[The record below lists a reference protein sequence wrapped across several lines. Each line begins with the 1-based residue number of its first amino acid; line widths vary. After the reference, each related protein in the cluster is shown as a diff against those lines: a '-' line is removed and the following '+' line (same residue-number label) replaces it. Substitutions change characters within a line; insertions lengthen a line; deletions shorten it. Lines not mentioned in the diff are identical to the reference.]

1 VIFSLDDTRW
11 REFSLW
17 TTHAGEKLVD
27 RLVASV
33 ARSACQKSVAA
44 RLASRGQ
51 KSANR
56 LPHVASCYR
65 AASSLSALL
74 PCAALGIEMFLS
86 ALSMVLAASCRFH
99 GSLLDAALSLSRA
112 YMRSH
117 QTLLIFSLLLHRRCA
132 LRAGGEDVNL
142 ICPFSALALYSKS
155 VGPVRIGIKPADTA
169 LPHRIPRPRSRRCLA
184 LPGCPA
190 IRASPPALPIAFWG
204 RQQKCARTGAPQK
217 VPANFGAQ

>member
-1 VIFSLDDTRW
+1 VLHAHHRAPAPGRTAGMLRNSPERSARRQVGRPDETRGEAARVI
-11 REFSLW
+11 SLW

-99 GSLLDAALSLSRA
+99 GSSLS
-112 YMRSH
+112 
-117 QTLLIFSLLLHRRCA
+117 
-132 LRAGGEDVNL
+132 
-142 ICPFSALALYSKS
+142 
-155 VGPVRIGIKPADTA
+155 
-169 LPHRIPRPRSRRCLA
+169 
-184 LPGCPA
+184 
-190 IRASPPALPIAFWG
+190 
-204 RQQKCARTGAPQK
+204 
-217 VPANFGAQ
+217 

>member
-1 VIFSLDDTRW
+1 VLHAHHRAPAPGRTAGMLRNSPERSARRQVGRPDETRGEAARVIFSLDDTRW

-99 GSLLDAALSLSRA
+99 GSLLDAALSLS
-112 YMRSH
+112 
-117 QTLLIFSLLLHRRCA
+117 LSL
-132 LRAGGEDVNL
+132 
-142 ICPFSALALYSKS
+142 
-155 VGPVRIGIKPADTA
+155 T
-169 LPHRIPRPRSRRCLA
+169 
-184 LPGCPA
+184 
-190 IRASPPALPIAFWG
+190 
-204 RQQKCARTGAPQK
+204 
-217 VPANFGAQ
+217 